1 MTIDFKA
8 AKTAAKSKIASAI
21 NSSKP
26 APKEESK
33 WVVGLKIASDVV
45 VASAISCVVGLAAS
59 KATDAL
65 MGQAKKEGY
74 FHYL

>member
-21 NSSKP
+21 KP